1 MHTIT
6 DVTCGDARRA
16 SVVLRDRTVRFAGAA
31 GARAA
36 ACSRGLCAAALAL
49 LVAVAA
55 GPPAAAA
62 PVLTEFT
69 LSAGTPGVSTGTFQ
83 TATGTLW
90 SVAQLSSGSG
100 RTYNYASQLFTPSA
114 SGSFT
119 FGMSSAPNDTV
130 LVLYQGSYNPASPG
144 TNAVALNDD
153 SNGLGAGGVIMGTC
167 GGSAGLCPKL
177 TQALTALTD
186 YYVVVT
192 TYSAGNPVTLP
203 IGFYVYGEPIGVG
216 GAPPPGVVVI
226 LPAAPP
232 LGVFDAAAAMG
243 NGSAFG
249 AARAIDRSEG
259 LHTLFR
265 LAGFGNDADVSNAV
279 SQTLPLMTGG
289 TIFSV
294 RSDLSSF
301 NRIIQA
307 RLDANRGLSSGDAFE
322 GNENVWMKG
331 FGSWADQND
340 QGGVPGY
347 GAISYGGAGGIDGAI
362 TSALRL
368 GAAFAYARSTVDQNA
383 SAAAAQTARVN
394 VYDFIG
400 YGSYAFGEQT
410 EMSFQLDG
418 GWNTNDGRRSIPFA
432 GAVATSSYL
441 GQTAHGG
448 VGLGHTFDVLEHTS
462 LTPSARID
470 YTFVRNGGYS
480 EAGAGV
486 LGLDVASQSVQEL
499 VVGIDG
505 KATQRLADRITLS
518 ANAGVGFDTLH
529 ENGSITSAYAGAPGA
544 GFATFGI
551 TPSRWRVRG
560 GAGASYEILDGL
572 ELTGRYDT
580 EYRSA
585 FLNQTVSM
593 KVRWTF

>member
-1 MHTIT
+1 MPAAL
-6 DVTCGDARRA
+6 CLAAGEARRSLA
-16 SVVLRDRTVRFAGAA
+16 LRVVV
-31 GARAA
+31 
-36 ACSRGLCAAALAL
+36 LAL
-49 LVAVAA
+49 LLAA
-55 GPPAAAA
+55 SMGGTAAAA
-62 PVLTEFT
+62 PVLTQFT
-69 LSAGTPGVSTGTFQ
+69 LSAGTAGVSTGTF
-83 TATGTLW
+83 AIGSGTLALV
-90 SVAQLSSGSG
+90 SHLSGAG
-100 RTYNYASQLFTPSA
+100 FTYNYASQLFTPSA
-114 SGSFT
+114 SGSYT

-130 LVLYQGSYNPASPG
+130 LILYQSAYNSASPA

-153 SNGLGAGGVIMGTC
+153 SDGLGAGGVVMGTC
-167 GGSAGLCPKL
+167 GGVAGLCPKL
-177 TQALTALTD
+177 TQALTGLTD

-216 GAPPPGVVVI
+216 GAPPPGVVLIVS
-226 LPAAPP
+226 PA
-232 LGVFDAAAAMG
+232 LGVFDATEAMG
-243 NGSAFG
+243 NAAAFG
-249 AARAIDRSEG
+249 AARAIDGSED
-259 LHTLFR
+259 LHALFE
-265 LAGFGNDADVSNAV
+265 LAGFRNDAEISNAV

-294 RSDLSSF
+294 RSNLSSF

-307 RLDANRGLSSGDAFE
+307 RIDANRGLSSGDVFE

-368 GAAFAYARSTVDQNA
+368 GVAFAYARSTVDQNA

-400 YGSYAFGEQT
+400 YGSYALGEQT
-410 EMSFQLDG
+410 ELNFQLDG
-418 GWNTNDGRRSIPFA
+418 GWNTNQGRRSIPFA

-448 VGLGHTFDVLEHTS
+448 VGIGHTFDVLEQTS

-470 YTFVRNGGYS
+470 YTFIRNGGYS
-480 EAGAGV
+480 EAGAGA
-486 LGLDVASQSVQEL
+486 LNLDVASQSVQEL

-529 ENGSITSAYAGAPGA
+529 EDASIASFYAGAPGA
-544 GFATFGI
+544 GFATSGI

-560 GAGASYEILDGL
+560 GAGASYEVLDGL

-580 EYRSA
+580 EYRSS